1 MAKKWYVIHTYSGH
15 ENKVKASLERATVTS
30 GLEDRVGRVLVAT
43 ENVTEMRNGKKT
55 VMTRKFFPSYV
66 LIEMELDTETQHM
79 VTNTP
84 GVTHF
89 VTEGTKPVPLR
100 EEEVDR
106 VLGQVE
112 VAKAKP
118 STEIPYRIGDHVK
131 VIDGPFTDFSGVVEE
146 INPERGKLKVM
157 VSIFGR
163 ATPVELDFLQVKSL

>member
-1 MAKKWYVIHTYSGH
+1 MTKKWYVIHTYSGH
-15 ENKVKASLERATVTS
+15 ENKVKSNLERGILTA
-30 GLEDRVGRVLVAT
+30 GLEERFGRVLVAT

-55 VMTRKFFPSYV
+55 VLTRKFFPSYV
-66 LIEMELDTETQHM
+66 LVEMELDTDTMHL
-79 VTNTP
+79 VNNTP

-89 VTEGTKPVPLR
+89 VTEGLKPVPLR
-100 EEEVDR
+100 DEEVDR

-112 VAKAKP
+112 VARAKP

-131 VIDGPFTDFSGVVEE
+131 VTDGPFTDFSGVVEE

>member
-1 MAKKWYVIHTYSGH
+1 MTKKWYVIHTYSGH
-15 ENKVKASLERATVTS
+15 ENKVKSSLERAIATA
-30 GLEDRVGRVLVAT
+30 GLEERISRVLVAT
-43 ENVTEMRNGKKT
+43 ENVTEMKDGKKT
-55 VMTRKFFPSYV
+55 VATRKFFPSYV
-66 LIEMELDTETQHM
+66 LVEMDLDTDTVHL
-79 VTNTP
+79 VTSTP

-100 EEEVDR
+100 DEEVER

-112 VAKAKP
+112 GTKVKP
-118 STEIPYRIGDHVK
+118 PTEVPFQIGEHLK

-163 ATPVELDFLQVKSL
+163 ATPVELDFLQVKKL